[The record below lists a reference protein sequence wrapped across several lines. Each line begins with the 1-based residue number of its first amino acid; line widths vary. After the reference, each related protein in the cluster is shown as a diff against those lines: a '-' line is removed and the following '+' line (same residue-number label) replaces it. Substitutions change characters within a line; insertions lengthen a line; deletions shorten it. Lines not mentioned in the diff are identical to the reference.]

1 MWIQY
6 PETLTPEL
14 PIVWGIRPENLHRY
28 DPEATAIL
36 QLVLAHHPDHYD
48 VFVAVIAAQSVWGK
62 RLPLLLKDI
71 FLDNYQFY
79 NPHDFF
85 GLLIP
90 DALKDRIEEFSKD
103 KEWKNDW
110 NDIEL

>member
-71 FLDNYQFY
+71 FLDKAYGITNG
-79 NPHDFF
+79 NVK
-85 GLLIP
+85 I
-90 DALKDRIEEFSKD
+90 I
-103 KEWKNDW
+103 KNSF
-110 NDIEL
+110 